1 MSMAPGAAT
10 GSQEAFDR
18 LLVEL
23 RPKLHRYC
31 ARMTGS
37 VVDGEDVVQEAIM
50 KAMVAFRESAVI
62 DSQESWLFR
71 VAHNAALDF
80 LRRRNRIEAAHAPE
94 DINMLV
100 DPVSATENREVTVAS
115 LRTFMRLPTTQR
127 SAVILMDVLGYSLGE
142 VAQVIHAS
150 IPAVK
155 ATLHRGRSKL
165 RELALEPDDL
175 PSPSLDAVTRSR
187 LMDYADR
194 FNAREFDAV
203 REMLADDVKLELV
216 NRTRMNGVREVAGRY
231 FHNYGRVDDWKLVAG
246 LVDRHPAVLVQDPR
260 DPTCRWQHFVLL
272 EWAGD
277 LIVNIRDFRYASY
290 VTECAELLRLE
301 VASQGLHP

>member
-1 MSMAPGAAT
+1 MSTAPVAAT
-10 GSQEAFDR
+10 VSREAFDR
-18 LLVEL
+18 LLVDL

-37 VVDGEDVVQEAIM
+37 VVDGEDIVQEAIL
-50 KAMVAFRESAVI
+50 KAMVAFRESAGI
-62 DSQESWLFR
+62 DSPESWLFR

-94 DINMLV
+94 DIDMLI
-100 DPVSATENREVTVAS
+100 DPVSATENREATATS

-127 SAVILMDVLGYSLGE
+127 SAVILMDVLGHSLGE
-142 VAQVIHAS
+142 IAQVIHAS

-155 ATLHRGRSKL
+155 ATLHRGRSRL

-175 PSPSLDAVTRSR
+175 PSLSLDSATRLR
-187 LMDYADR
+187 LMDYVDR

-203 REMLADDVKLELV
+203 RQMLADDVQLELV
-216 NRTRMNGVREVAGRY
+216 NRTRLNGVREVAGRY
-231 FHNYGRVDDWKLVAG
+231 FHNYNRIDDWKLVAG
-246 LVDRHPAVLVQDPR
+246 FVDRRPAVLVQNPR
-260 DPTCRWQHFVLL
+260 GPACQWRHFVLL
-272 EWAGD
+272 EWTDG

-290 VTECAELLRLE
+290 VTECAELQTLE
-301 VASQGLHP
+301 VAQ

>member
-1 MSMAPGAAT
+1 MSTSPVAAT
-10 GSQEAFDR
+10 LSREAFDR
-18 LLVEL
+18 LLGEL

-37 VVDGEDVVQEAIM
+37 VVDGEDVVQEAIL
-50 KAMVAFRESAVI
+50 KAMVAFRESAAI
-62 DSQESWLFR
+62 DSPESWLFR

-80 LRRRNRIEAAHAPE
+80 LRRRTRMEAARAYE
-94 DINMLV
+94 DMDMLV
-100 DPVSATENREVTVAS
+100 DPVSMTENREATVAS
-115 LRTFMRLPTTQR
+115 LRTFMRLPIAQR

-142 VAQVIHAS
+142 IAQVIHSS

-155 ATLHRGRSKL
+155 ATLHRGRTKL

-187 LMDYADR
+187 LMDYVDR

-216 NRTRMNGVREVAGRY
+216 NRTRVNGVREVAGRY
-231 FHNYGRVDDWKLVAG
+231 FHNYSRVDDWKLVAG
-246 LVDRHPAVLVQDPR
+246 FVDRRPAVLVQNPR
-260 DPTCRWQHFVLL
+260 DPACQWRHFVLL
-272 EWAGD
+272 EWTND

-290 VTECAELLRLE
+290 VTECAEMLRLE
-301 VASQGLHP
+301 AIERP